1 MAVKKNAQATQPAE
15 PAKDAAVVET
25 TDSATEQ
32 PVTPPVREDEGKPDA
47 APVEDAP
54 RLQFPPASQDVF
66 ADVPDVPGPTA
77 LDFFRRAVTD
87 ELAAQGIRIR
97 KDGAEEEPTGA
108 DLLTVTLRG
117 DAVTVVTVDGQKIQ
131 LIGVPQ

>member
-1 MAVKKNAQATQPAE
+1 MADKKNAQATQPAE
-15 PAKDAAVVET
+15 PAADAAKGAAVVESI
-25 TDSATEQ
+25 DGAAEQ
-32 PVTPPVREDEGKPDA
+32 AVTPPAKDVPGP
-47 APVEDAP
+47 
-54 RLQFPPASQDVF
+54 QFPPASQDVF